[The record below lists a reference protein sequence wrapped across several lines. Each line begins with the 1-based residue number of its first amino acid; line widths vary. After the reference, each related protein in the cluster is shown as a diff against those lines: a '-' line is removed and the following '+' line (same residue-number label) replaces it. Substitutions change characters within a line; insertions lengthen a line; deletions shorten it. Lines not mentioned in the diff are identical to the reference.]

1 MGPGCRDFPLAIAPL
16 LRHSKTLD
24 RERAMQ
30 PKYRR
35 LCSLLA
41 AALLCAPAVHAKP
54 FKGSS
59 EGDVATCDTHAQNNA
74 LQNGIQ
80 GTVYETLVSYD
91 SKTFAIE
98 PLLADSW
105 KEISPTQMRFT
116 LRQGVRFHDGSAPTA
131 DGGVFFLHPPIAN
144 TST

>member
-30 PKYRR
+30 PQYRR

-54 FKGSS
+54 FKWSS
-59 EGDVATCDTHAQNNA
+59 QGDVGTWDIHAQNNA

-80 GTVYETLVSYD
+80 GTVYESLVPYD
-91 SKTFAIE
+91 RKPFAVE
-98 PLLADSW
+98 PMLATSR
-105 KEISPTQMRFT
+105 KEI
-116 LRQGVRFHDGSAPTA
+116 
-131 DGGVFFLHPPIAN
+131 
-144 TST
+144 